1 MKRRPE
7 RWREA
12 AVAAVVLASATVGWT
27 PGVSAQG
34 TPGAEAFNIVGLR
47 MSKVTLYRDCSMDKG
62 VPFSREDL
70 EKRKPWR
77 ATTDAKT
84 AVYYWVKMDGGDY
97 CVKAFAVE
105 TDRVVP
111 VVKDEECRTRVA
123 GRPPKTGAVRGVGES
138 CN

>member
-1 MKRRPE
+1 MTRRIG

-12 AVAAVVLASATVGWT
+12 TAAVLVLAGASAAGA
-27 PGVSAQG
+27 PAVSAQA
-34 TPGAEAFNIVGLR
+34 TPGPETFNIVGLR
-47 MSKVTLYRDCSMDKG
+47 MNKVTLYKDCSMDKG
-62 VPFSREDL
+62 VAFSREDL

-77 ATTDAKT
+77 ATNDAKT

-111 VVKDEECRTRVA
+111 VVKDEECKTRVA

>member
-1 MKRRPE
+1 MKRRLD

-12 AVAAVVLASATVGWT
+12 VVVAATLAVASAAWA
-27 PGVSAQG
+27 PGVSAQA
-34 TPGAEAFNIVGLR
+34 TPGPESFNIVGLR
-47 MSKVTLYRDCSMDKG
+47 MSRVTLYRDCSMDKG
-62 VPFSREDL
+62 VAFSREDL

-84 AVYYWVKMDGGDY
+84 AVYYWVNMDGADY

-111 VVKDEECRTRVA
+111 VAKDEECRTRVA

>member
-1 MKRRPE
+1 MRRRLD

-12 AVAAVVLASATVGWT
+12 AVTVAVLAAASAGWT
-27 PGVSAQG
+27 PGVSAQA
-34 TPGAEAFNIVGLR
+34 TPGPESFNIVGLR
-47 MSKVTLYRDCSMDKG
+47 MSRVTLYKDCSMDKG
-62 VPFSREDL
+62 IAFSREDL

-84 AVYYWVKMDGGDY
+84 AVYYWVKMDGADY

-123 GRPPKTGAVRGVGES
+123 GRPPKTGAVRGVGEN

>member
-1 MKRRPE
+1 MKRRLD
-7 RWREA
+7 RWRET
-12 AVAAVVLASATVGWT
+12 AVAAVTLAVASAGWT
-27 PGVSAQG
+27 PAVSAQG
-34 TPGAEAFNIVGLR
+34 APGTEAFNIVGLR
-47 MSKVTLYRDCSMDKG
+47 MSRITLYKDCSMDKG
-62 VPFSREDL
+62 VAFSREDL

-77 ATTDAKT
+77 ATTDANT
-84 AVYYWVKMDGGDY
+84 AVYYWVKMDGADY

-123 GRPPKTGAVRGVGES
+123 GRPPKTGAVRGVGEN

>member
-1 MKRRPE
+1 MRRRLV

-12 AVAAVVLASATVGWT
+12 AVTAAVLAAASAGWT
-27 PGVSAQG
+27 PGVSAQA
-34 TPGAEAFNIVGLR
+34 TPGPESFNIVGLR
-47 MSKVTLYRDCSMDKG
+47 MSRVTLYKDCSMDKG
-62 VPFSREDL
+62 VAFSREDL
-70 EKRKPWR
+70 ETRKPWR

-84 AVYYWVKMDGGDY
+84 AVYYWVKMDGADY

-123 GRPPKTGAVRGVGES
+123 GRPPKTGAVRGVGEN

>member
-1 MKRRPE
+1 MTRRIE

-12 AVAAVVLASATVGWT
+12 AVAALVLAGASVAEA
-27 PGVSAQG
+27 PAVSAQA
-34 TPGAEAFNIVGLR
+34 TPGTETFNIVGLR
-47 MSKVTLYRDCSMDKG
+47 MNKVTLYKDCSMDKG
-62 VPFSREDL
+62 VAFSREDL

-77 ATTDAKT
+77 ATNDAKT
-84 AVYYWVKMDGGDY
+84 AVYYWVKLDGGDY

>member
-1 MKRRPE
+1 MRRRLV

-12 AVAAVVLASATVGWT
+12 AVTAAVLAAASAGWT
-27 PGVSAQG
+27 PGVSAQA
-34 TPGAEAFNIVGLR
+34 TPGPESFNIVGLR
-47 MSKVTLYRDCSMDKG
+47 MSRVTLYKDCSMDKG
-62 VPFSREDL
+62 VAFSREDL

-84 AVYYWVKMDGGDY
+84 AVYYWVKMDGADY

-111 VVKDEECRTRVA
+111 VLKDEECRTRVA
-123 GRPPKTGAVRGVGES
+123 GRPPKTGAVRGVGEN

>member
-12 AVAAVVLASATVGWT
+12 AVAAMVLAGAVGWT

-34 TPGAEAFNIVGLR
+34 TPGPEAFNIIGLR

-77 ATTDAKT
+77 ATNDAKT